1 MADSFAA
8 LKKSR
13 NNSLERLTK
22 EVQKFSAKYEKQTD
36 DRFWQPDV
44 DKGGNGYAV
53 IRFLP
58 ATQGEDVPWVRIWNH
73 GFKNDTN
80 GKWYIENSLTTIGL
94 ADPVSDLNT
103 KLWNSTQD
111 DEGPG
116 RKQARRQKRKLTYIS
131 NIMVIKDAS
140 HPEKEGKIFLYRYG
154 KKIFDKINSL
164 MNPEFEDETPVN
176 PFDFWAGANLKLKIR
191 MVEGYRN
198 YDKSEFD
205 TAAPLSEDDAD
216 IEKTW
221 KNQYSLQAFANPNQF
236 KTYDELKARLSEVL
250 ELASTEASENLAEV
264 RPAAPRVGKSVEAVS
279 PKKAAEVESVD
290 TYSKD
295 MELFKSL
302 VEDDE

>member
-1 MADSFAA
+1 MAESFAA
-8 LKKSR
+8 LKKTR
-13 NNSLERLTK
+13 ITSLERLTK

-73 GFKNDTN
+73 GFKNDAN

-116 RKQARRQKRKLTYIS
+116 RNQARKQKRKLTYIS

-205 TAAPLSEDDAD
+205 TAAPLSGDDAD
-216 IEKTW
+216 IEKIW
-221 KNQYSLQAFANPNQF
+221 KNQFSLQAFVSPNQF
-236 KTYDELKARLSEVL
+236 KTYDELKTRLSEVL

-279 PKKAAEVESVD
+279 PKKAAEVESDD